1 MLKEIFSQDI
11 KDINIYSQRK
21 KIFSPGKTKKIPL
34 NKVPSFKSMNS
45 SPKKNNKSNNNNK
58 PLLENKINII
68 MNRPDFTFKDIQS
81 FISTTTTNKNNF
93 KTPKNEKLIINE
105 INNKKTNEK
114 QLNPKIDNNIIN
126 INNLEQKSKDI
137 NLKLNNYI
145 INEKGKNIT
154 QIDIKK
160 DEEQNNISDSKT
172 KTKPETNKSFE
183 LNKSVLSVERI
194 EKIKLLEEYISQI
207 KENSSN
213 ITGEKIQELKKQKNK
228 LENSVNILSNNIRLN
243 KKMYKDNMKI
253 KKNFDLEKVQYDS
266 NNANKDLFSI
276 MKEIQDNRAE
286 IELMKNKIAQKREET
301 KGINNYRYDIE
312 RQIMDIKEELK
323 KYNVKITN
331 IFKEKDKLS
340 NDINSIEK
348 KCTTLRSKIDKTE
361 KSTNEFLYNV
371 KQLVKL
377 TQEIKSN

>member
-1 MLKEIFSQDI
+1 MLKEIFSKEI
-11 KDINIYSQRK
+11 KDANIHSQRK
-21 KIFSPGKTKKIPL
+21 NLFSQEKTGNIKLDKT
-34 NKVPSFKSMNS
+34 PSFKSLDS
-45 SPKKNNKSNNNNK
+45 SLKKNNKSKKNNK
-58 PLLENKINII
+58 PLLENEINII
-68 MNRPDFTFKDIQS
+68 MNRPDSLFPQS
-81 FISTTTTNKNNF
+81 IKSTIPTTTVNKKNIKIN
-93 KTPKNEKLIINE
+93 KNEKLRINE
-105 INNKKTNEK
+105 INNKITNK
-114 QLNPKIDNNIIN
+114 NQLNPNINNIIN
-126 INNLEQKSKDI
+126 NIEQKSKNI

-145 INEKGKNIT
+145 INEKGKNIS
-154 QIDIKK
+154 QIDSKR
-160 DEEQNNISDSKT
+160 DEEQINISDSKT

-266 NNANKDLFSI
+266 NNANKDVFSI